1 MRPASGGAGRR
12 VLGIR
17 LSGSFAL
24 AAALALVSAP
34 AGGLVLS
41 GPAVAATGA
50 SASAMTVPATGA
62 PASAM
67 TVPTTG
73 APASA
78 VAVPTTGEEPAVPS
92 LGIGLLDRPASAA
105 GDTRAERY
113 IVDHVA
119 PGASFSRR
127 LVIANN
133 TPHTLEVATSVSG
146 ASVEDGA
153 FSFEPSGSA
162 DDLAEW
168 VSLSRPALALEPGTR
183 AVLRATVAVPDDA
196 AAGERYGVIWAATR
210 SPGAGGVEVVSRV
223 GIRIYL
229 SVGTGGA
236 PASDF
241 EVTDLRGGRSAQGQ
255 PLVQATVENTGGRAI
270 DVSGELMLTQGPASL
285 TAGPFP
291 ATKVVTL
298 APGDSAALTV
308 LLDSELPAG
317 PWHVQLAL
325 TSGRVQR
332 SIEGSVTFA
341 GGGPSAAQV
350 VAPSSVWSHPAHLV
364 ASGGLLAAVL
374 LLLLARRRRRP
385 AQAEA

>member
-1 MRPASGGAGRR
+1 
-12 VLGIR
+12 
-17 LSGSFAL
+17 
-24 AAALALVSAP
+24 
-34 AGGLVLS
+34 GLVLS

-50 SASAMTVPATGA
+50 SASAVAVPSTV
-62 PASAM
+62 AS
-67 TVPTTG
+67 
-73 APASA
+73 ASA

-119 PGASFSRR
+119 PGVSFSRR

-168 VSLSRPALALEPGTR
+168 ISLSRPALALEPGTR

-196 AAGERYGVIWAATR
+196 AAGERYGVIWAATQ
-210 SPGAGGVEVVSRV
+210 SPGAGGVEVVSCV

-229 SVGTGGA
+229 SVGAGGE

-291 ATKVVTL
+291 ATRVVTP

-332 SIEGSVTFA
+332 SIEGSVTFP

-350 VAPSSVWSHPAHLV
+350 VAPSSVWSHPAYLV

-374 LLLLARRRRRP
+374 LLFLARRRRRP
-385 AQAEA
+385 AQADA

>member
-1 MRPASGGAGRR
+1 MRPAPAGAGRR

-17 LSGSFAL
+17 LSGRLAL
-24 AAALALVSAP
+24 AAAVALVSAP

-50 SASAMTVPATGA
+50 SASVMTVPSTV
-62 PASAM
+62 AS
-67 TVPTTG
+67 
-73 APASA
+73 ASA

-119 PGASFSRR
+119 PGATFSRR

-183 AVLRATVAVPDDA
+183 AVLRATVAVPEDA
-196 AAGERYGVIWAATR
+196 AAGERYGVIWAATQ

-229 SVGTGGA
+229 SVGAGGE

-241 EVTDLRGGRSAQGQ
+241 EVTDLRGGRSAEGQ
-255 PLVQATVENTGGRAI
+255 PFVQATVANTGGRAV
-270 DVSGELMLTQGPASL
+270 DVSGELMLTDGPASL
-285 TAGPFP
+285 AAGPFP
-291 ATKVVTL
+291 TAKVATL
-298 APGDSAALTV
+298 APGDAVPVIV
-308 LLDSELPAG
+308 LLDEQLPPG
-317 PWHVQLAL
+317 PWHARLDL
-325 TSGRVQR
+325 TSGRVR
-332 SIEGSVTFA
+332 RTIEGGVTLPGGDSAEAVVPASVWSPQPLLVA
-341 GGGPSAAQV
+341 GGGALGV
-350 VAPSSVWSHPAHLV
+350 
-364 ASGGLLAAVL
+364 VL
-374 LLLLARRRRRP
+374 LLLVAARRRRGRDRTVD
-385 AQAEA
+385 